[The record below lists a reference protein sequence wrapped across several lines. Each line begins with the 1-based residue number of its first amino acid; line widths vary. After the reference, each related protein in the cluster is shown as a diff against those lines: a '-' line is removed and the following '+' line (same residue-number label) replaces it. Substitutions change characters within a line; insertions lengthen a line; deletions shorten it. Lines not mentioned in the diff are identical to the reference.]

1 MRVVFD
7 TNVLI
12 SALITTGKPKE
23 LFQQAVRGHIQ
34 LVISK
39 NILEEFSQISKDPRI
54 RKYASEEDVIAFLR
68 IIDKVAKITKVKSKF
83 NVVKEDPDDDM
94 VVRTAFDGNANYI
107 VSGDKHLLSLGAYRG
122 IRIINVD
129 EMLTL
134 LKEKKQLEP
143 IN

>member
-23 LFQQAVRGHIQ
+23 LFQQAVKGHIQ

-39 NILEEFSQISKDPRI
+39 SILEEFSQISMDPRI
-54 RKYASEEDVIAFLR
+54 RKYASEDDVVAFLR
-68 IIDKVAKITKVKSKF
+68 IIDKVAKVTKIKSQF
-83 NVVKEDPDDDM
+83 SAVKEDPDDDM
-94 VVRTAFDGNANYI
+94 VVRTAFDGKANYI
-107 VSGDKHLLSLGAYRG
+107 VSGDKHLLSLGTYRG
-122 IRIINVD
+122 IRIINVE

-134 LKEKKQLEP
+134 LKKKKEQ
-143 IN
+143 

>member
-1 MRVVFD
+1 MRAVFD

-12 SALITTGKPKE
+12 SAIITTGKPKE
-23 LFQQAVRGHIQ
+23 LFQHAIKGHIQ

-39 NILEEFSQISKDPRI
+39 SILKEFSQISKDPRV
-54 RKYASEEDVIAFLR
+54 RKYASEDDVIAFLK
-68 IIDKVAKITKVKSKF
+68 IIDKVTKITKVKSQF
-83 NVVKEDPDDDM
+83 NAVKEDPDDDM
-94 VVRTAFDGNANYI
+94 VVRTAFDGKADYI

-134 LKEKKQLEP
+134 LKEERAA
-143 IN
+143 N

>member
-1 MRVVFD
+1 MRAVFD

-12 SALITTGKPKE
+12 SAIITTGKPKE
-23 LFQQAVRGHIQ
+23 LFQHAIKGHIQ

-39 NILEEFSQISKDPRI
+39 SILQEFIQISKDPRI
-54 RKYASEEDVIAFLR
+54 RKYASEDDVIAFLK
-68 IIDKVAKITKVKSKF
+68 IIDKVTKITKVKSQF
-83 NVVKEDPDDDM
+83 NAVKEDPDDDM
-94 VVRTAFDGNANYI
+94 VVRTAFDGKADYI

-134 LKEKKQLEP
+134 LKEERAA
-143 IN
+143 N

>member
-23 LFQQAVRGHIQ
+23 LFQHAVKGHVQ

-39 NILEEFSQISKDPRI
+39 NLLQEFIQISKDPRI
-54 RKYASEEDVIAFLR
+54 RKYISEDDVVAFLK
-68 IIDKVAKITKVKSKF
+68 IIDRTAKITKVKSQF
-83 NVVKEDPDDDM
+83 NVVTEDPDDDM
-94 VVRTAFDGNANYI
+94 VVRAAFDGKADYI
-107 VSGDKHLLSLGAYRG
+107 VSGDKHLLSLREFRG

-129 EMLTL
+129 EMMKV
-134 LKEKKQLEP
+134 LK
-143 IN
+143 